1 MSFELLL
8 FTIHQKKSTTLSNT
22 YLCII
27 VLALNMK
34 YHAVQRAFYV
44 ETLNSL
50 YIYNEF
56 KFRDFAIKIKILT
69 LILIGGPWPAN
80 IWDRCE

>member
-1 MSFELLL
+1 MSFMKNVFIELLL

-27 VLALNMK
+27 VLALNLK
-34 YHAVQRAFYV
+34 NHAVQRAFYV
-44 ETLNSL
+44 ETLNSM

-56 KFRDFAIKIKILT
+56 KFRDFAIKIKI
-69 LILIGGPWPAN
+69 
-80 IWDRCE
+80 

>member
-1 MSFELLL
+1 MSLELLL

-27 VLALNMK
+27 ALALNMK

-44 ETLNSL
+44 ETLNSM

-56 KFRDFAIKIKILT
+56 KFRDFAIKIKI
-69 LILIGGPWPAN
+69 
-80 IWDRCE
+80 

>member
-1 MSFELLL
+1 MSLELLL

-44 ETLNSL
+44 ETLNSM

-69 LILIGGPWPAN
+69 LK
-80 IWDRCE
+80 

>member
-1 MSFELLL
+1 MSFMKNFFIELLL

-56 KFRDFAIKIKILT
+56 KFRDFAIKIKI
-69 LILIGGPWPAN
+69 
-80 IWDRCE
+80 

>member
-1 MSFELLL
+1 MSLELLL
-8 FTIHQKKSTTLSNT
+8 FTIHQMKSTTLSNT
-22 YLCII
+22 YLCIN
-27 VLALNMK
+27 VLELNLK

-56 KFRDFAIKIKILT
+56 KFRDFAIKIKI
-69 LILIGGPWPAN
+69 
-80 IWDRCE
+80 

>member
-1 MSFELLL
+1 MKNFFIELLL

-44 ETLNSL
+44 ETLNSM

-56 KFRDFAIKIKILT
+56 KFRDFAIKIKI
-69 LILIGGPWPAN
+69 
-80 IWDRCE
+80 

>member
-1 MSFELLL
+1 
-8 FTIHQKKSTTLSNT
+8 
-22 YLCII
+22 
-27 VLALNMK
+27 MK
-34 YHAVQRAFYV
+34 YRSVQRASYV
-44 ETLNSL
+44 ETLNSM